1 MEREHEALG
10 YRERARANKAWGY
23 THTTQN
29 EACAACGYKE
39 RGRERE
45 RKQQRE
51 RERQNET
58 WGYRDIEAI
67 EAAAC
72 TRGVSVS

>member
-51 RERQNET
+51 RERE
-58 WGYRDIEAI
+58 R
-67 EAAAC
+67 
-72 TRGVSVS
+72 TRHGDTGTLRQSRLLLAHVE